1 MKKIIAIFLFSF
13 MVILVSCSKKEVYS
27 EYNFELN
34 EDGESYTLASLNDK
48 NLKEII
54 IPSTYNDL
62 PITVIGDSFFAYR
75 AESIYIS
82 ENIEKVYGDI
92 FGGCRYLKK
101 VEVSKDNKKYD
112 SRNNCNAIVET
123 HTNTLVAGCVGT
135 IIPDDIEIIGYGAFY
150 ASKITE
156 IDIPNSVHT
165 IEDYAFSNSSIDYLI
180 MPNSIKH
187 IGEHAFYLCG
197 ALSYIRLSNNLESIG
212 KECFSQTI
220 LTQLH
225 IPKSVIEIG
234 DGIIKLCKF
243 MEKIEVD
250 EDNDVYD
257 SRENCNAII
266 ETKTNKLIAGCRD
279 TVIPNDVVSIGKG
292 AISAYGKDGTF
303 IIPSNIKVI
312 EPYGLFV
319 SSYSN
324 PVLEF
329 ENKTGWY
336 YINSYG
342 EKSTYT
348 VSMENINKKM
358 FYQDVTIY
366 CD

>member
-13 MVILVSCSKKEVYS
+13 MVMLVSCSKKE
-27 EYNFELN
+27 EYPEYKFELN
-34 EDGESYTLASLNDK
+34 EDGESYTFAGLNDN
-48 NLKEII
+48 NLKKIV

-62 PITVIGDSFFAYR
+62 PVTAIGEYAISSTV
-75 AESIYIS
+75 ESIYIS
-82 ENIEKVYGDI
+82 ENIESVYGDI
-92 FGGCRYLKK
+92 FGRNKNLRK

-123 HTNTLVAGCVGT
+123 DINTLVAGCVGT

-150 ASKITE
+150 LSEITE

-165 IEDYAFSNSSIDYLI
+165 IEDYAFFWSKLDYVI
-180 MPNSIKH
+180 MPDSVKYL
-187 IGEHAFYLCG
+187 GERAFYLCG
-197 ALSYIRLSNNLESIG
+197 ALSYIRLSNNLEYIG

-250 EDNDVYD
+250 KDNDVYD
-257 SRENCNAII
+257 SRNNCNAII

-319 SSYSN
+319 NSYSN

-336 YINSYG
+336 YIDSYG